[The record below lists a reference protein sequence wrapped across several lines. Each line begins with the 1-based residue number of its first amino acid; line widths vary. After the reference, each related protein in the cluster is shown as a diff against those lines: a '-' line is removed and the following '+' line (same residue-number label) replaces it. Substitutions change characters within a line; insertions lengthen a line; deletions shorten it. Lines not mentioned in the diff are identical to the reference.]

1 MLKTLAGRA
10 GTVAAATVL
19 SGAALITA
27 AGPAAAGTN
36 GQQVSVST
44 RYSDQI
50 RVCGYNQADSWV
62 CTDLIN
68 SPNYW
73 TSVGGWWW
81 KGTVVIYGVQYDTPS
96 RTHVTR
102 AAQCYVPPS
111 QSGDWTNCDVAGTL

>member
-19 SGAALITA
+19 SGAALVTA
-27 AGPAAAGTN
+27 AGPASAGTN

-62 CTDLIN
+62 CTGLID

-73 TSVGGWWW
+73 TGVGGWWW
-81 KGTVVIYGVQYDTPS
+81 KGTVVLYGIEHNPNHTY
-96 RTHVTR
+96 VTYS
-102 AAQCYVPPS
+102 ATCNVPVS
-111 QSGDWTNCDVAGTL
+111 QSDDWTYCDVAGTL